1 MSGDYG
7 QRAASALD
15 HLLPR
20 EHRIKAVARAFNCSL
35 RTARYLLA
43 GDHWTARR
51 LSQASELLGDAFE
64 AAFNR
69 PASAWTH
76 LHELHDISTR
86 LARLEQRLEQMDGG
100 GMARVAPDQGMA
112 APVESRAPAACG
124 GEEPAPRDDQA
135 TGDGARRPGLPPQVP
150 G

>member
-15 HLLPR
+15 QLLPR
-20 EHRIKAVARAFNCSL
+20 EHRIKAVARLFKCSL

-51 LSQASELLGDAFE
+51 LSQASELLDAFE

-69 PASAWTH
+69 PASGWTH
-76 LHELHDISTR
+76 IHEMHEMRAR
-86 LARLEQRLEQMDGG
+86 LARLERRLEQMDGG
-100 GMARVAPDQGMA
+100 DNARVAPDQGMA
-112 APVESRAPAACG
+112 APVDSRAPAACG
-124 GEEPAPRDDQA
+124 GEEPEPRDDSA
-135 TGDGARRPGLPPQVP
+135 TGDGARRPGLPPRGP